1 MCLLIGKA
9 KNVLVYG
16 KSAIAASLLFGSVL
30 VVSPLAVGASAAESQ
45 TALPTETLVFGVVPQ
60 QAASTLAK
68 AWGPLLKEVSQNAK
82 IDLRFATAPD
92 IPTFEARLAK
102 GEYDVAYMNPY
113 HYAQFHQSQ
122 GYQVLVKEKDKK
134 LKGIIVV
141 AKDTSFQNLKALAG
155 ETIAFPAPGA
165 FAASMIPRA
174 NLKQRNIDFKPQYVG
189 SHDSVYLAVSQ
200 GLFKAGGGVG
210 RTFNNLPIETQ
221 SKLRILWTTP
231 KYTPH
236 AIAVHPRVSDST
248 RTILTAELMALSQS
262 QLGQSLLNNLG
273 FRQLDVAADSEW
285 DDVRAL
291 KLDQLPIPVVVKTPL
306 REQR

>member
-1 MCLLIGKA
+1 MYLQIAKVINIVKCSKSTVIAGLLLSATLSFSLFSWGVSA
-9 KNVLVYG
+9 KEE
-16 KSAIAASLLFGSVL
+16 AS
-30 VVSPLAVGASAAESQ
+30 PAV
-45 TALPTETLVFGVVPQ
+45 TETLVFGVVPQ

-68 AWGPLLKEVSQNAK
+68 AWGPLLKQLSQNAK
-82 IDLRFATAPD
+82 VDLRFATAPD

-113 HYAQFHQSQ
+113 HYAQFHQVQ
-122 GYQVLVKEKDKK
+122 GYQALVKEQDKK

-141 AKDTSFQNLKALAG
+141 AKEASFKSLNDLAG
-155 ETIAFPAPGA
+155 EVIAFPAPGA

-174 NLKQRNIDFKPQYVG
+174 NLKQRNIDFEPQYVG

-200 GLFKAGGGVG
+200 GLFNAGGGVS
-210 RTFNNLPIETQ
+210 RTFNNLPIEIQ

-236 AIAVHPRVSDST
+236 AIAVHPRVSAHT
-248 RTILTAELMALSQS
+248 RKVLITELMALSQS
-262 QLGQSLLNNLG
+262 EFGLSLLNNLG
-273 FRQLDVAADSEW
+273 FKRLEPAADSDW

-291 KLDQLPIPVVVKTPL
+291 ELDQLSVPVIDGTPL
-306 REQR
+306 QEQR

>member
-1 MCLLIGKA
+1 MYLQIAKVINIVKCNKSTVIAGLLLSATLAFSLFPWGVSA
-9 KNVLVYG
+9 KEE
-16 KSAIAASLLFGSVL
+16 
-30 VVSPLAVGASAAESQ
+30 VSPAV
-45 TALPTETLVFGVVPQ
+45 TETLVFGVVPQ

-68 AWGPLLKEVSQNAK
+68 AWGPLLKQLSQNAK
-82 IDLRFATAPD
+82 VDLRFATAPD

-113 HYAQFHQSQ
+113 HYAQFHQVQ
-122 GYQVLVKEKDKK
+122 GYQALVREQDKK

-141 AKDTSFQNLKALAG
+141 AKEASFKSLNDLAG
-155 ETIAFPAPGA
+155 EVIAFPAPGA

-262 QLGQSLLNNLG
+262 QLGQALLNNLG

-306 REQR
+306 QEQR